1 MSFTHNNTIIIK
13 PIIYGS
19 IAFSLG
25 KKNPEKEKVS
35 HKWCAYVRGVDN
47 EDISNFIKEVH
58 FKLHDSFKNPERV
71 INTWPFELYEVG
83 WGEFDIRI
91 KIYLVDE
98 TLKPIDLIHSLKLY
112 PNTPHSLHSTK
123 KPVVS
128 ENYDEIIFVNPKPNI
143 KELLLKNENKI
154 KKEEIKEEKEE
165 EESNEINNNIKVIDN
180 NNVII
185 SKGDLENMNLDEDNN
200 INNIQENNI
209 NNEDNLKMD
218 IEIENDD
225 EKSNNINSNN
235 NNIENNISNS
245 NFNSINLQSKEEN
258 ENNKISANISNI
270 SQYFTKID
278 DSAHLLL
285 LENSCFDINKRI
297 NEIKSAITE
306 KEKQISDIIKQ
317 IKNFA

>member
-19 IAFSLG
+19 IAFNLG

-35 HKWCAYVRGVDN
+35 HKWCAYVRGVNN

-58 FKLHDSFKNPERV
+58 FKLHDSFKNPER
-71 INTWPFELYEVG
+71 IITSWPFELYEVG

-91 KIYLVDE
+91 KIYLIDE

-112 PNTPHSLHSTK
+112 PVAPHSIHSTK

-128 ENYDEIIFVNPKPNI
+128 ENYDEIIFLNPKPHL
-143 KELLLKNENKI
+143 KELLMKNENTI
-154 KKEEIKEEKEE
+154 KKEEVKEEKED

-185 SKGDLENMNLDEDNN
+185 SKGDLENINLNDENKNNNVQDN
-200 INNIQENNI
+200 
-209 NNEDNLKMD
+209 NNEDNFKMD

-225 EKSNNINSNN
+225 EKSTNNLNN
-235 NNIENNISNS
+235 NNENN
-245 NFNSINLQSKEEN
+245 NFNSITIQSKEEN
-258 ENNKISANISNI
+258 ENNKISANITNI

-278 DSAHLLL
+278 DKDHLMLI
-285 LENSCFDINKRI
+285 ENRNLNITKNIDELKN
-297 NEIKSAITE
+297 AITE
-306 KEKQISDIIKQ
+306 KEKEIQDILKQ
-317 IKNFA
+317 MKNFN

>member
-19 IAFSLG
+19 IAFNLG

-35 HKWCAYVRGVDN
+35 HKWCAYVRGVNN

-58 FKLHDSFKNPERV
+58 FKLHDSFKNPER
-71 INTWPFELYEVG
+71 IITSWPFELYEVG

-112 PNTPHSLHSTK
+112 PIAPHSIHSTK

-128 ENYDEIIFVNPKPNI
+128 ENYDEIIFLNPKPHI
-143 KELLLKNENKI
+143 KELLMKNENTV
-154 KKEEIKEEKEE
+154 KKEEVKEEKED

-185 SKGDLENMNLDEDNN
+185 SKGDLENINLNDENKNNNVQDN
-200 INNIQENNI
+200 
-209 NNEDNLKMD
+209 NNEDNFKMD

-225 EKSNNINSNN
+225 EKSNNNLNN
-235 NNIENNISNS
+235 NNENN
-245 NFNSINLQSKEEN
+245 NFNSITIQSKEEN
-258 ENNKISANISNI
+258 ENNKISANITNI

-278 DSAHLLL
+278 DKEHLMLI
-285 LENSCFDINKRI
+285 ENRNLNITKNIDELKN
-297 NEIKSAITE
+297 AITE
-306 KEKQISDIIKQ
+306 KEKEISDIIKQ
-317 IKNFA
+317 MKNFN

>member
-19 IAFSLG
+19 IAFNLG

-35 HKWCAYVRGVDN
+35 HKWCAYVRGVNN

-58 FKLHDSFKNPERV
+58 FKLHDSFKNPER
-71 INTWPFELYEVG
+71 IITSWPFELYEVG

-91 KIYLVDE
+91 KIYLIDE

-112 PNTPHSLHSTK
+112 PVAPHSIHSTK

-128 ENYDEIIFVNPKPNI
+128 ENYDEIIFLNPKPHI
-143 KELLLKNENKI
+143 KELLMKNENTV
-154 KKEEIKEEKEE
+154 KKEEIKEQKED

-185 SKGDLENMNLDEDNN
+185 SKGDLENINLNDENKNNNVQDN
-200 INNIQENNI
+200 
-209 NNEDNLKMD
+209 NNEDNFKMD

-225 EKSNNINSNN
+225 EKSTNNLNN
-235 NNIENNISNS
+235 NNENN
-245 NFNSINLQSKEEN
+245 NFNSITIQSKEEN
-258 ENNKISANISNI
+258 ENNKISANITNI

-278 DSAHLLL
+278 DKDHLMLI
-285 LENSCFDINKRI
+285 ENRNLNITKNIDELKN
-297 NEIKSAITE
+297 AITE
-306 KEKQISDIIKQ
+306 KEKEIQDILKQ
-317 IKNFA
+317 MKNFN

>member
-19 IAFSLG
+19 IAFNLG

-35 HKWCAYVRGVDN
+35 HKWCAYVRGVNN

-58 FKLHDSFKNPERV
+58 FKLHDSFKNPER
-71 INTWPFELYEVG
+71 IITSWPFELYEVG

-91 KIYLVDE
+91 KIYLIDE

-112 PNTPHSLHSTK
+112 PVAPHSIHSTK

-128 ENYDEIIFVNPKPNI
+128 ENYDEIIFLNPKPHL
-143 KELLLKNENKI
+143 KELLMKNENTV
-154 KKEEIKEEKEE
+154 KKEEVKEEKED

-185 SKGDLENMNLDEDNN
+185 SKGDLENINLNDENKNNNVQDN
-200 INNIQENNI
+200 
-209 NNEDNLKMD
+209 NNEDNFKMD

-225 EKSNNINSNN
+225 EKSTNNLNN
-235 NNIENNISNS
+235 NNENN
-245 NFNSINLQSKEEN
+245 NFNSITIQSKEEN
-258 ENNKISANISNI
+258 ENNKISANITNI

-278 DSAHLLL
+278 DKDHLMLI
-285 LENSCFDINKRI
+285 ENRNLNITKNIDELKN
-297 NEIKSAITE
+297 AITE
-306 KEKQISDIIKQ
+306 KEKEIQDILKQ
-317 IKNFA
+317 MKNFN

>member
-47 EDISNFIKEVH
+47 EDISTFIKEVH
-58 FKLHDSFKNPERV
+58 FKLHDSFKNPER
-71 INTWPFELYEVG
+71 IITSWPFELYEVG

-91 KIYLVDE
+91 KIYLIDE

-112 PNTPHSLHSTK
+112 SSDKHSMHSTK

-128 ENYDEIIFVNPKPNI
+128 ENYDEIIFLNPKPHI
-143 KELLLKNENKI
+143 KELLMKNENNV
-154 KKEEIKEEKEE
+154 KKEEIKEQKED

-185 SKGDLENMNLDEDNN
+185 SKGDLENINLNEENK
-200 INNIQENNI
+200 INNIQENN
-209 NNEDNLKMD
+209 EDNFKMD

-225 EKSNNINSNN
+225 EKSNNNN
-235 NNIENNISNS
+235 NLTNNNENN
-245 NFNSINLQSKEEN
+245 NFNSITIQKEEN
-258 ENNKISANISNI
+258 ENNKISANITNI

-278 DSAHLLL
+278 DKEDLKLI
-285 LENSCFDINKRI
+285 ENHNLSITKNIDELKN
-297 NEIKSAITE
+297 AITE
-306 KEKQISDIIKQ
+306 KEKEIADIIKQ
-317 IKNFA
+317 MKNFN